1 MRYAVAALLVVHGLI
16 HVPGFLKAWKLA
28 ELPSLSGRTIVHLSD
43 GTLRVVG
50 ALWLLTA
57 VGLVV
62 AAALRL
68 LDRDAWWMV
77 AAPTLVLSQML
88 IILQWGEARAGTA
101 ANVLLGLAVV
111 MAAGVHGFHSANDRQ
126 ARALLARSPG
136 GDAPVVRAEEV
147 ASLPPPVRRWLEGCG
162 AVGQPRAQTVRLR
175 QRGEMRTGPGRG
187 FMHAEATQYF
197 TVDQPAF
204 VWNVDVTLAGV
215 LPLVGRDSFE
225 GGKGR
230 MYITLAG
237 LVAVADGV
245 GPRFDQGTAL
255 RYLGEIIWFPSAA
268 LSRAISWEAIDDASA
283 RATLRVDGVEV
294 SAVFEFDARGRFTR
308 LTAQRYYNGATLETW
323 VIPATGW
330 RVIRGI
336 EMPVR
341 GGAIWRLPA
350 GDFDYYRWEILDVE
364 VNRPAL
370 WPASI

>member
-1 MRYAVAALLVVHGLI
+1 
-16 HVPGFLKAWKLA
+16 
-28 ELPSLSGRTIVHLSD
+28 
-43 GTLRVVG
+43 
-50 ALWLLTA
+50 
-57 VGLVV
+57 
-62 AAALRL
+62 
-68 LDRDAWWMV
+68 
-77 AAPTLVLSQML
+77 
-88 IILQWGEARAGTA
+88 
-101 ANVLLGLAVV
+101 
-111 MAAGVHGFHSANDRQ
+111 
-126 ARALLARSPG
+126 
-136 GDAPVVRAEEV
+136 
-147 ASLPPPVRRWLEGCG
+147 
-162 AVGQPRAQTVRLR
+162 
-175 QRGEMRTGPGRG
+175 
-187 FMHAEATQYF
+187 MHAEATQYF